1 MPHSVENLQSVKR
14 GRYPWLNSASRPDPM
29 GKRSGIEIAKRNVQ
43 DHAGLL
49 SPADSANE
57 AALESMFNI
66 Y

>member
-1 MPHSVENLQSVKR
+1 MPHSVENLPSVKR